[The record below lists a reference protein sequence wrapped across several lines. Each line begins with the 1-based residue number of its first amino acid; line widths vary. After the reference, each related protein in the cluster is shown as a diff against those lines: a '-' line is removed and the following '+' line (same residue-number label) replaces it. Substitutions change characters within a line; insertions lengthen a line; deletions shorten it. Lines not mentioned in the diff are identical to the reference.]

1 MKSRPF
7 FFFKRIR
14 FFLIAVPVLVA
25 VVLLVDVAGRPSRID
40 LDEVACITVTAYFD
54 CWNEEHSVTIR
65 ERELFEETE
74 SLERSLGK
82 KARRFAILKCVKWSV
97 SFAYHYKDQSVAYRK
112 CSGNMNFDEAKRLVR
127 TFMDSVENNKF

>member
-7 FFFKRIR
+7 FNKKGIR
-14 FFLIAVPVLVA
+14 FFFIAVPVLVA
-25 VVLLVDVAGRPSRID
+25 AVLLVDAAGRPPRID
-40 LDEVACITVTAYFD
+40 LDEVACITVTVYFD
-54 CWNEEHSVTIR
+54 CWNEEYSVTIR

-97 SFAYHYKDQSVAYRK
+97 SFAYHYKDQSVTYRR
-112 CSGNMNFDEAKRLVR
+112 CSGNRNFDEAKRLIR
-127 TFMDSVENNKF
+127 TFMDSAGNKF

>member
-1 MKSRPF
+1 M
-7 FFFKRIR
+7 
-14 FFLIAVPVLVA
+14 
-25 VVLLVDVAGRPSRID
+25 AGRPPRID

-97 SFAYHYKDQSVAYRK
+97 SFAYHYKDQSVTYR
-112 CSGNMNFDEAKRLVR
+112 NRNFDEAKRLIR
-127 TFMDSVENNKF
+127 TFMDSAGNKF